1 MARPSTPKPTTQTVD
16 ALRLPAQTATERASG
31 SAFSLSEMALPQD
44 FDAAIGLETRV
55 HTVPVKK
62 PGKLA
67 FFRVHPAPEF
77 RMAIAILR
85 DDLGEMYAVH
95 PKALANLADEAKPM
109 MLYTIVDEVGNVSLW
124 PVGLPG
130 SDGRTNAWWQSGHAA
145 ASQGQ
150 SEWVRLV
157 PAMDAGFYKVKTSKV
172 DKGEPRWPE
181 LSFEELLLRGTP
193 SAVPKVRWPDASDCL
208 HHRWRTDQEDSRS
221 HRGRLRS
228 PAHLPGAGATA
239 VG

>member
-1 MARPSTPKPTTQTVD
+1 MARPSSTKSTSPTQTVD
-16 ALRLPAQTATERASG
+16 ALRLLPQAAKAKPNSG
-31 SAFSLSEMALPQD
+31 AFSLSEMALPQD

-67 FFRVHPAPEF
+67 FFRVHPSPEF
-77 RMAIAILR
+77 RMAIAMLR

-95 PKALANLADEAKPM
+95 PKALASLADEAKPM
-109 MLYTIVDEVGNVSLW
+109 MLYTTVDEAGNASLW

-145 ASQGQ
+145 ASQAQ
-150 SEWVRLV
+150 AEWVRLV

-172 DKGEPRWPE
+172 DKGLPKWPE
-181 LSFEELLLRGTP
+181 MSFEELLNL
-193 SAVPKVRWPDASDCL
+193 AFSD
-208 HHRWRTDQEDSRS
+208 
-221 HRGRLRS
+221 GRLIDSADHPVVRRLNGE
-228 PAHLPGAGATA
+228 A
-239 VG
+239 